1 MLAKDIAVYKR
12 IGYDEGTR
20 SRTTL
25 AVDGGV
31 IVAVELNTADD
42 GGITVNQVN
51 PFFMWI
57 MFNVYACSVVS
68 QCYAV
73 MTRRM

>member
-1 MLAKDIAVYKR
+1 MLAKDIAIYQR

-20 SRTTL
+20 SSTTL

-31 IVAVELNTADD
+31 IVAVELNTADG
-42 GGITVNQVN
+42 GGITVGQVN
-51 PFFMWI
+51 PFCMWI

-68 QCYAV
+68 
-73 MTRRM
+73 